1 MTDQGNGTTLLY
13 WDRPRVRGWSEVS
26 YYTVVIEGG
35 GDMKTLTVNEPS
47 VLIPGGFTT
56 IDITV
61 TNICQE
67 TTSLGQLISNN
78 NGNGELVIIAS
89 NILQPPGDDSRGGI
103 VVAGNG
109 TYY

>member
-78 NGNGELVIIAS
+78 NGNGNKRVGYNS
-89 NILQPPGDDSRGGI
+89 
-103 VVAGNG
+103 
-109 TYY
+109 